1 MRGNVGLFA
10 PVRDSIDTLVH
21 PSAQQDALTGAR
33 HRAFIAGR
41 LGEGT
46 RVTFHLP
53 LNCEHFRR
61 GSGTSVVERLSL
73 RATDAPADIAVKKSA

>member
-10 PVRDSIDTLVH
+10 PVRDCIDTVVH

-46 RVTFHLP
+46 RVTFYLP
-53 LNCEHFRR
+53 CEHFCR
-61 GSGTSVVERLSL
+61 GSGTSVVERLPL